1 MFFQAT
7 PRVSARAAWYSVLRY
22 RQIGTSPGSVV
33 KSRKVAPTMKVE
45 GRQTVHAKGR
55 RAAERAREQRAADLR
70 LRDSTFWML
79 HEAGASYA
87 AIARG
92 AGISSGRVRQVCQ
105 DYAYQ
110 LHRRTEYLTGA
121 EPFMERLRRAG
132 ALLGAAAREGGT
144 ILEPRFDPRS
154 FG

>member
-1 MFFQAT
+1 
-7 PRVSARAAWYSVLRY
+7 
-22 RQIGTSPGSVV
+22 
-33 KSRKVAPTMKVE
+33 MKAK
-45 GRQTVHAKGR
+45 GRQTRRAQER
-55 RAAERAREQRAADLR
+55 RAAERAREQRVADLR

-110 LHRRTEYLTGA
+110 LHRRTEYVTGR

-132 ALLGAAAREGGT
+132 ALLGAAAREGGM
-144 ILEPRFDPRS
+144 ILDPRFEPRS
-154 FG
+154 C